1 MPRKALAETDTNAI
15 VASPAK
21 TTNEKGNPEK
31 KTLDKPSRKRK
42 STANSDAET
51 EAPSRRDSFDA
62 LWERKL
68 ARDPSYKAIVE
79 KWKESGIDFYKRA
92 KESESIRNCLK
103 ATFQLEEEEDKEED
117 DDDDD
122 LPSWFNRAA
131 HPFGYDIS
139 DNCDQVRRKIT
150 AFLSSG
156 EMKVGEFQSLIDV
169 SAHSY
174 QLFMRQRGS
183 WKGKN
188 SITYMHAACFFK
200 EREEQGLPPP
210 KKKRVTTKKTK
221 NGKEATEE
229 KDKYDVSD
237 IHLDGES
244 EFAVP
249 VYDTCDVVRRKIRH
263 HLRQAGVTQASFLR
277 HILAAAYQPW
287 DPKKKIQSKQLNDFL
302 SYDGSVTG
310 NASAVFYAAY
320 VFFEKLR
327 IRDGKPKDEFRLEM
341 EKVWGRNG
349 FDREPSNK
357 KYYFAMAGTVV
368 FWNKYGKTEVAR
380 GRR

>member
-15 VASPAK
+15 ITSPAK
-21 TTNEKGNPEK
+21 TTNEKSNPEK

-42 STANSDAET
+42 STANSAAET

-92 KESESIRNCLK
+92 KENENIRNCLK
-103 ATFQLEEEEDKEED
+103 TTFQLEEEEDEEED

-131 HPFGYDIS
+131 HPFGYDIT

-169 SAHSY
+169 SPHSY

-188 SITYMHAACFFK
+188 SITYM
-200 EREEQGLPPP
+200 R
-210 KKKRVTTKKTK
+210 
-221 NGKEATEE
+221 
-229 KDKYDVSD
+229 
-237 IHLDGES
+237 
-244 EFAVP
+244 
-249 VYDTCDVVRRKIRH
+249 
-263 HLRQAGVTQASFLR
+263 
-277 HILAAAYQPW
+277 
-287 DPKKKIQSKQLNDFL
+287 
-302 SYDGSVTG
+302 
-310 NASAVFYAAY
+310 
-320 VFFEKLR
+320 
-327 IRDGKPKDEFRLEM
+327 
-341 EKVWGRNG
+341 
-349 FDREPSNK
+349 
-357 KYYFAMAGTVV
+357 
-368 FWNKYGKTEVAR
+368 
-380 GRR
+380 